1 MRQPASSIST
11 DGEIAGIVGDSKG
24 KSVPDTIVFILNV
37 SGVKFPPPKKL
48 IPMDQI
54 NIKFVPHIMPV
65 LVGSTVT
72 FPNKDNIH
80 HHIFSFSKAKKFD
93 RPLYKGTN
101 VEPVVLGKIGLVKL
115 GCNIHDT
122 MSGIIFVLQNPYFG
136 ITDKQGRYTVR
147 DMSSK
152 NKAGGI
158 PAGKYKLV
166 AWNEFM
172 KSKLS
177 EWNQIVRDMIETAVE
192 SDLLF
197 RMDVAFQSQLEN
209 AHGISEDLRNEF
221 ESNQISLSQNA
232 TISTEIEDAIWQIT
246 DQNNRMYPIRKEADT
261 LSVYSPT
268 IEDFITQEEA
278 ELVIAYLVSIA
289 PELQNVADTER
300 MLNAFVSE
308 DDNAEASDSSEM
320 LRAFSDG
327 ESNLQAIDHRVPP
340 KRASRTIRRH
350 ASPGRVAPP
359 HSSDE

>member
-1 MRQPASSIST
+1 MRQYAHLQTSRQFQLVTLVIFLIFAASSLAT
-11 DGEIAGIVGDSKG
+11 AGEIAGVVRDSKG
-24 KSVPDTIVFILNV
+24 KPVPDTIVFILNV

-54 NIKFVPHIMPV
+54 NRKFVPHIMPV

-172 KSKLS
+172 KSKLAKTM
-177 EWNQIVRDMIETAVE
+177 QAVVVPA
-192 SDLLF
+192 D
-197 RMDVAFQSQLEN
+197 
-209 AHGISEDLRNEF
+209 G
-221 ESNQISLSQNA
+221 QISV
-232 TISTEIEDAIWQIT
+232 D
-246 DQNNRMYPIRKEADT
+246 
-261 LSVYSPT
+261 YS
-268 IEDFITQEEA
+268 
-278 ELVIAYLVSIA
+278 LKMG
-289 PELQNVADTER
+289 R
-300 MLNAFVSE
+300 
-308 DDNAEASDSSEM
+308 
-320 LRAFSDG
+320 
-327 ESNLQAIDHRVPP
+327 P
-340 KRASRTIRRH
+340 KRKKKK
-350 ASPGRVAPP
+350 PG
-359 HSSDE
+359 SYGEKE